1 MDLLKTKAFLNKNK
15 ISFLENEPMH
25 THCSFKTGGNAD
37 IFVAANS
44 VDNVKNI
51 LDFCRETNTPITV
64 IGNGSNL
71 LISDRGIE
79 GIVLSLNELNKMEID
94 QDTLTLQSGVS
105 LSRACLLAL
114 EHSLTGL
121 EFAYG
126 IPGSIGG
133 AVYMNAGAYGGE
145 IADIIVS
152 ATVLTPTGEI
162 ITIEKDSMALG
173 YRTSIFKTKGYI
185 ILSAK
190 FSLKKGNNTEIKA
203 KMDELMNKRR
213 DKQPLQYPSAGS
225 TFKRPQG
232 HFAGALIEQAGLMG
246 KTVGGAMVSEKHA
259 GFIINY
265 NDATTDNIVDL
276 INEVKKEV
284 KEKFGIEL
292 EKEIIYIGRE

>member
-1 MDLLKTKAFLNKNK
+1 MDLLKTKAFLNENK
-15 ISFLENEPMH
+15 ISYLENEPMN

-44 VDNVKNI
+44 VDDVKNI
-51 LDFCRETNTPITV
+51 IDFCRETNTPLTV

-71 LISDRGIE
+71 LVSDRGIE
-79 GIVLSLNELNKMEID
+79 GIILSLTELNKAEVD
-94 QDTLTLQSGVS
+94 QNTLTLQSGIS

-114 EHSLTGL
+114 ENSLTGL

-145 IADIIVS
+145 MADIIVS
-152 ATVLTPTGEI
+152 ATVLTPTGNI
-162 ITIEKDSMALG
+162 ITIEKGGMELG
-173 YRTSIFKTKGYI
+173 YRTSIFKTKGCI

-190 FSLKKGNNTEIKA
+190 FCLEKGEKTEIKA
-203 KMDELMNKRR
+203 KMDELMNRRR

-225 TFKRPQG
+225 TFKRPKG
-232 HFAGALIEQAGLMG
+232 HFAGALIEQAGLKG
-246 KTVGGAMVSEKHA
+246 STVGGAMVSEKHA

-276 INEVKKEV
+276 IKYVKKSV

-292 EKEIIYIGRE
+292 EKEIIYIGRK